1 MKSGAKRYD
10 DEDTLRGGMPTQAA
24 LLNRAQRTGGVLT
37 TILLLKDGSAWHV
50 THVLADFAGIAGH
63 CHRTQEL
70 LENHAKRQG
79 GCGE

>member
-1 MKSGAKRYD
+1 MNGRVRKQD
-10 DEDTLRGGMPTQAA
+10 DENTLRGGMPMQAG

-63 CHRTQEL
+63 CHTAQEL

-79 GCGE
+79 GCEE

>member
-1 MKSGAKRYD
+1 MKSRAKRYD
-10 DEDTLRGGMPTQAA
+10 DDDTLRGGMPTQGKLVAM
-24 LLNRAQRTGGVLT
+24 AQRTGGVLT

-63 CHRTQEL
+63 CHTAQEL

-79 GCGE
+79 GCEE